1 MGPEFGLWGAKMYMM
16 VLSHCFKLTPLLVNF
31 GLDLPVHVQCG
42 SFIFIWW
49 FWGLVL
55 GFGRGGA
62 TTTRGEI
69 ISPNSQTQN
78 PTPTNHPTYLVKFM
92 LAPIMWS
99 LGAPPRLT
107 AVSQMGC
114 CGTGAYAQQ
123 TWGSPLFS

>member
-1 MGPEFGLWGAKMYMM
+1 MFSVGLFFSFGGSGAW
-16 VLSHCFKLTPLLVNF
+16 S
-31 GLDLPVHVQCG
+31 
-42 SFIFIWW
+42 WA
-49 FWGLVL
+49 L
-55 GFGRGGA
+55 GGGGV

-78 PTPTNHPTYLVKFM
+78 PTPTNHPTYLVKFT

-107 AVSQMGC
+107 AVPQMGC

-123 TWGSPLFS
+123 TWASPLFS